1 MTDPTKGETV
11 TVREFTKRFEVP
23 SGVAMEAIR
32 DLYQCVNTFN
42 RRKFGR
48 KGRGMVMITGLEGSE
63 IRPKVFEVVV
73 RFATGRPAL
82 AKVVGS
88 GRFQMY
94 RLEDFQKPLRK
105 LAVADLSRKNRR
117 ASLTTK
123 QG

>member
-1 MTDPTKGETV
+1 
-11 TVREFTKRFEVP
+11 
-23 SGVAMEAIR
+23 
-32 DLYQCVNTFN
+32 
-42 RRKFGR
+42 
-48 KGRGMVMITGLEGSE
+48 MITGLEGSE